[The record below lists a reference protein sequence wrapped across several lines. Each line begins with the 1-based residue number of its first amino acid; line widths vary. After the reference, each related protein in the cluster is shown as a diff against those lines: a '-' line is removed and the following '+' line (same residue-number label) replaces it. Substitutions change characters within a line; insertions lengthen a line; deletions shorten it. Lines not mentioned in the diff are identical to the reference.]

1 MPAKDLDHITTAY
14 DLAILA
20 RALIKDYPEVYDLHK
35 IKEFTYGENPPIKQY
50 NRNKL
55 LWRDKSVDGIKT
67 GHTEEAGYCLV
78 ASALRDNMRLISV
91 VMGASG
97 ESARAKVSQ
106 TILNYGYRFYETHK
120 LYSSGDIITDVK
132 VWKADIDSMQL
143 TLKDDFY
150 ITIPRGQYDKLEPV
164 IEIDMKII
172 APVEQGERQGTLKIL
187 LSDENLASVPLL
199 AKTSISR
206 GNIFNRLKDDIHLML
221 LD

>member
-1 MPAKDLDHITTAY
+1 
-14 DLAILA
+14 
-20 RALIKDYPEVYDLHK
+20 
-35 IKEFTYGENPPIKQY
+35 
-50 NRNKL
+50 
-55 LWRDKSVDGIKT
+55 
-67 GHTEEAGYCLV
+67 
-78 ASALRDNMRLISV
+78 
-91 VMGASG
+91 
-97 ESARAKVSQ
+97 
-106 TILNYGYRFYETHK
+106 
-120 LYSSGDIITDVK
+120 
-132 VWKADIDSMQL
+132 MQL